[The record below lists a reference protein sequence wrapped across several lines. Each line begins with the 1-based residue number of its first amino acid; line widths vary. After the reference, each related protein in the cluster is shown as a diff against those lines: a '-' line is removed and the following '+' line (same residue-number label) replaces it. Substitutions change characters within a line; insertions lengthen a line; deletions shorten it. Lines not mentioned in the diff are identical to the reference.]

1 VRSGGRILIDN
12 LLAQGVDLAFCV
24 PGESYL
30 PVLDALYESRAS
42 LRLIVCRHEGGASYM
57 GEAYGKLTG
66 RPGIVFVTR
75 GPGASNAAI
84 GIHTAQQDSTPLIVF
99 VGQVGSDF
107 VDREAFQ
114 EIDYRRMY
122 GSTVKWAAQI
132 DRAERIPEY
141 VARAFRVAMSGRP
154 GPVVLALPEDMLS
167 ANAQVRDGA
176 PVAPISVVPAQSQI
190 DTLRSRLVEAK
201 TPLIIVGGSG
211 WDASACAALADFAQA
226 NALPVACAF
235 RNQDI
240 FDNAHPNY
248 AGDVGIGINPK
259 LAARVRSADV
269 LLVIGERLGEMV
281 TGGYTLLDVPQ
292 PKQSLIHIHPG
303 VDELGRVYQPALGI
317 AASIPAFTKALA
329 AMRPLASPR
338 WQGSAD
344 DAHADYLAWQAPQPM
359 PGNLDL
365 WQVVATLRERL
376 PEDTILASGAG
387 NYTAWLHRLYRHRRF
402 RTQLAPY
409 SGSMGYGVPAA
420 IAAKAVHPER
430 IVVSWNGDGCFLM
443 NGQELATAVQYDLNI
458 VFMVVDNGSYGTIRM
473 HQEKHF
479 PARVYGTDLINPDFA
494 ALAEAYGA
502 HAETIDRTEQ
512 FAPALERSLAQD
524 RPSLIWLKVDPQAIT
539 MNATLDDIRAQALRS
554 RAA

>member
-1 VRSGGRILIDN
+1 MRSGGTILVDN

-30 PVLDALYESRAS
+30 PVLDALYEVRQS

-84 GIHTAQQDSTPLIVF
+84 GIHTANQDSTPLIVF

-132 DRAERIPEY
+132 DRADRIPEY

-167 ANAQVRDGA
+167 ANARTLD
-176 PVAPISVVPAQSQI
+176 VA
-190 DTLRSRLVEAK
+190 RVEAIAVSPSRGQMDELRARLADAK
-201 TPLIIVGGSG
+201 RPLVVVGGSG
-211 WDASACAALADFAQA
+211 WDAKACAALARFAQA
-226 NALPVACAF
+226 NALPVASAF

-240 FDNAHPNY
+240 FDNEHRNY

-269 LLVIGERLGEMV
+269 LIVVGERLGEMV

-292 PKQSLIHIHPG
+292 PTQSLVHVHPG
-303 VDELGRVYQPALGI
+303 IDELGRVYQPSQGI
-317 AASIPAFTKALA
+317 AASIPAFADALA
-329 AMRPLASPR
+329 AMQPIVSPR
-338 WQGSAD
+338 WEGSAGE
-344 DAHADYLAWQAPQPM
+344 AHAD
-359 PGNLDL
+359 
-365 WQVVATLRERL
+365 
-376 PEDTILASGAG
+376 
-387 NYTAWLHRLYRHRRF
+387 
-402 RTQLAPY
+402 
-409 SGSMGYGVPAA
+409 
-420 IAAKAVHPER
+420 
-430 IVVSWNGDGCFLM
+430 
-443 NGQELATAVQYDLNI
+443 
-458 VFMVVDNGSYGTIRM
+458 
-473 HQEKHF
+473 
-479 PARVYGTDLINPDFA
+479 
-494 ALAEAYGA
+494 
-502 HAETIDRTEQ
+502 
-512 FAPALERSLAQD
+512 
-524 RPSLIWLKVDPQAIT
+524 
-539 MNATLDDIRAQALRS
+539 
-554 RAA
+554 

>member
-1 VRSGGRILIDN
+1 MVRSGGRILVDN

-132 DRAERIPEY
+132 DRPDRIPEY

-167 ANAQVRDGA
+167 ASAQVLDDA
-176 PVAPISVVPAQSQI
+176 PVASISIPPAQWQI
-190 DTLRSRLVEAK
+190 DALRSRLAEAK
-201 TPLIIVGGSG
+201 NPLAIVGGSG
-211 WDASACAALADFAQA
+211 WDVSACAALADFAQA

-240 FDNAHPNY
+240 FDNAHANY

-281 TGGYTLLDVPQ
+281 TGGYTLL
-292 PKQSLIHIHPG
+292 
-303 VDELGRVYQPALGI
+303 
-317 AASIPAFTKALA
+317 
-329 AMRPLASPR
+329 
-338 WQGSAD
+338 
-344 DAHADYLAWQAPQPM
+344 
-359 PGNLDL
+359 
-365 WQVVATLRERL
+365 
-376 PEDTILASGAG
+376 
-387 NYTAWLHRLYRHRRF
+387 
-402 RTQLAPY
+402 
-409 SGSMGYGVPAA
+409 
-420 IAAKAVHPER
+420 
-430 IVVSWNGDGCFLM
+430 
-443 NGQELATAVQYDLNI
+443 
-458 VFMVVDNGSYGTIRM
+458 
-473 HQEKHF
+473 
-479 PARVYGTDLINPDFA
+479 
-494 ALAEAYGA
+494 
-502 HAETIDRTEQ
+502 
-512 FAPALERSLAQD
+512 
-524 RPSLIWLKVDPQAIT
+524 
-539 MNATLDDIRAQALRS
+539 
-554 RAA
+554 